1 MVCHILCFLA
11 RRVSDRHVGQ
21 WEDMMLYA
29 DNTHKVYWQHD
40 LPHPLSAYDG
50 RGIAKASLVPHQC
63 SYMLTYTLAPPPPA
77 AASGS
82 V

>member
-1 MVCHILCFLA
+1 
-11 RRVSDRHVGQ
+11 
-21 WEDMMLYA
+21 MMYA
-29 DNTHKVYWQHD
+29 DNANKVYWQHH

-50 RGIAKASLVPHQC
+50 RGIAKVSLVPHQG